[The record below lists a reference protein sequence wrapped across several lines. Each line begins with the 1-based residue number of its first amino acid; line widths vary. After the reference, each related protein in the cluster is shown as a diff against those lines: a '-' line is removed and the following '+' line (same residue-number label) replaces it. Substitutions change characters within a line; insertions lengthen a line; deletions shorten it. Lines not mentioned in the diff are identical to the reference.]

1 MKANN
6 KTHDSDNAAIVIME
20 IHTLMNWT

>member
-1 MKANN
+1 MKENN
-6 KTHDSDNAAIVIME
+6 KTHDSDDTAIVIME